1 MKALLVDDHALLR
14 EALADLMQRDW
25 PALNLLQAGSLADAC
40 ALCDAH
46 PDLQLVLID
55 LGLPDAQGLQ
65 SLHTLRERAPHA
77 RHVVISADDQHRTVI
92 DAIDAGASGFIPKTT
107 EFRVMMGALSLVLGG
122 GVYLPASA
130 MVRNAAPEVGDD
142 LALTPRQLEV
152 LGLLVAGHPNKQIS
166 RELAL
171 SASTVKTHV
180 EAIYRRLS
188 VSSRTQAVLAV
199 ARLGLKW

>member
-14 EALADLMQRDW
+14 EALAALMQRDW
-25 PALNLLQAGSLADAC
+25 PALNLLQAGSLADAS

-46 PDLQLVLID
+46 PDLSLVLID

-65 SLHTLRERAPHA
+65 SLQVLRARAPQA
-77 RHVVISADDQHRTVI
+77 RHVVISADDQQRTVI
-92 DAIDAGASGFIPKTT
+92 EAIDAGASGFVPKTT
-107 EFRVMMGALSLVLGG
+107 EFRVMMGALDLVLRG
-122 GVYLPASA
+122 GVYLPLSA
-130 MVRNAAPEVGDD
+130 MARDAAAEAAED
-142 LALTPRQLEV
+142 LELSPRQIQV
-152 LGLLVAGHPNKQIS
+152 LGLLVAGHPNKQIC
-166 RELAL
+166 RRLDL

-188 VSSRTQAVLAV
+188 VNSRTQAVLAV